1 MPRELERHLVV
12 ATIPA
17 QTLAPVLAGERP
29 GQFPLTGP
37 LAEYGEWDL
46 VSHSFEV
53 RDDGTAILT
62 AIFETRVRSGSRR
75 QGGSS
80 EAQRE
85 ERREQRKQERVQR
98 KQEREQ
104 RKKSRRQQRQ
114 GG

>member
-12 ATIPA
+12 ASIPA

-29 GQFPLTGP
+29 GQFPLMGP
-37 LAEYGEWDL
+37 MAEYGEWDL

-62 AIFETRVRSGSRR
+62 AIFETRVRSGSRP

-85 ERREQRKQERVQR
+85 ERREQRKKERVQR
-98 KQEREQ
+98 K
-104 RKKSRRQQRQ
+104 KTRRQQRQ